1 LTISVKSFVDIFPQG
16 GDGARTFKET
26 ASERGISDEE
36 PGIAVV
42 QRLSYNH

>member
-1 LTISVKSFVDIFPQG
+1 LSIYSLKAV
-16 GDGARTFKET
+16 DGARTFKET